1 MANLSNKHKEHLVF
15 GLDIGTRS
23 VVGTVGYMERNRFK
37 VLAQKVKEHDTR
49 AVLDGQIHDIRKVGD
64 VIRFVKEELELKL
77 GTELKDVCIAAAGRV
92 LKTMNTHVVQEFT
105 EETLLTSE
113 HVYSLDM
120 LGVEQAH
127 EEINNNSPDHQF
139 YNVGYSVVKYYLNG
153 YEMTSLDGHKGKK
166 IEADIL
172 STFLPEEVVSGL
184 YAAVCEAGLEV
195 CSLTL
200 EPIAAIQ
207 LAIPEQ
213 FRLLNIAL
221 VDVGAGTSDICI
233 TKSGSIV
240 AYGMIPLAG
249 DEITEKIVENYLV
262 DFQAAEKIKIATG
275 KKKDITYKDIMGLKH
290 TVSPAEVLSSVEEN
304 INNMAQEVA
313 AKICELN
320 GGKPVS
326 AVFVVGGGGKITGF
340 TGALSRYLDIPDER
354 VAIRGQEVMGN
365 IDFEDTAIKK
375 DALLVTPIGICLN
388 FYNQKNSFIFVY
400 FNGERLRM
408 YDNGHLTVL
417 DAAIQYGY
425 ANEALFPRR
434 GKELTFMVNG
444 RQRIIRGEHGEG
456 AVISLNGDECSMQA
470 RIIQNDRIVI
480 SESTAGP
487 AAACTIE
494 ELPEYRDSITLEVNG
509 KNVTCPKFAEVNG
522 QLQSGYYDIQPGD
535 DVKFLNYYTVGQ
547 LMQFL
552 DIPMEDMEIK
562 VNNIEAVEDEKV
574 YENFKLDFKV
584 KEFTYANLKEA
595 EPGDSESAHAE
606 RGSREVYVETL
617 SREPSAEKTEAALFQ
632 SETMKI
638 SLIKKIPGF
647 ENLTPA
653 EIEKLNLASVDIN
666 DIIEAGKM
674 FIKKDE
680 SEE

>member
-1 MANLSNKHKEHLVF
+1 MTLNHKEHLVF

-37 VLAQKVKEHDTR
+37 VVAQCVKGHDTR
-49 AVLDGQIHDIRKVGD
+49 AMIDGQIHDIAKVGE
-64 VIRFVKEELELKL
+64 VIRFVKTELELKL
-77 GTELKDVCIAAAGRV
+77 GIELKEVCIAAAGRV
-92 LKTMNTHVVQEFT
+92 LKTMNTHVVQEFP
-105 EETLLTSE
+105 EETLLTTE
-113 HVYSLDM
+113 HIYSLDM
-120 LGVEQAH
+120 LGVEKAH
-127 EEINNNSPDHQF
+127 EEINSISLEQQF

-153 YEMTSLDGHKGKK
+153 YEMSSMEGHKARK

-172 STFLPEEVVSGL
+172 STFLPEEVVNGL
-184 YAAVCEAGLEV
+184 YSSVKEAGLEV

-262 DFQAAEKIKIATG
+262 DFATAEKIKLACA
-275 KKKDITYKDIMGLKH
+275 KKKDIAYKDIMGLKH
-290 TVSPAEVLSSVEEN
+290 TVSPDEVHKVVESTVNRMTDE
-304 INNMAQEVA
+304 IA

-326 AVFVVGGGGKITGF
+326 AVFVVGGGGKIKGF
-340 TGALSRYLDIPDER
+340 TTSLSEALNIPDER
-354 VAIRGQEVMGN
+354 VAIRGQEVMGT
-365 IDFEDTAIKK
+365 IDFEDTKIKK

-425 ANEALFPRR
+425 SNEALFPRR
-434 GKELTFMVNG
+434 GKELDFTIDG
-444 RQRIIRGEHGEG
+444 KQRVIRGGHGEG
-456 AVISLNGDECSMQA
+456 AVITINGEENNMQA
-470 RIIQNDRIVI
+470 SISQNDRII
-480 SESTAGP
+480 IRESTVGEDAK
-487 AAACTIE
+487 CTLE
-494 ELPEYRDSITLEVNG
+494 QLPEYKGSISFEVNG
-509 KNVTCPKFAEVNG
+509 KTITCPKFTEVNG
-522 QLQSGYYDIQPGD
+522 KLESGYYEIKSND
-535 DVKFLNYYTVGQ
+535 DVRLLNYYTVEQ

-552 DIPMEDMEIK
+552 DMPMDELEIK
-562 VNNIEAVEDEKV
+562 VNNVEAYGDEKV
-574 YENFKLDFKV
+574 YENFRLDFKV
-584 KEFTYANLKEA
+584 KEYTYATLE
-595 EPGDSESAHAE
+595 EPEEED
-606 RGSREVYVETL
+606 
-617 SREPSAEKTEAALFQ
+617 
-632 SETMKI
+632 
-638 SLIKKIPGF
+638 LIKKEDKTEVKEQNFFDAQKEHEKKIALIKQIPGF
-647 ENLTPA
+647 ENLSDA
-653 EIEKLNLASVDIN
+653 EIAKLNLYNVDIS

-674 FIKKDE
+674 FTKPATEQTEASADVADSYNE
-680 SEE
+680 